1 MVSPRKPCLY
11 FAKNACNNGDQCR
24 FSHDAS
30 LASPLRSVC
39 PYYLK
44 GDCRYGDNCL
54 NDHSMT
60 GQELQPLLC
69 KFFIKGE
76 CNKGSECVFRHDI
89 ERGILFEWLQP
100 RTVLTESTE
109 QVASQSTRD
118 ASVMMDLQSG
128 HKGLFYF
135 LLISYS
141 NIDGMLSVSSNSRLS
156 PLGNFDALQLNSTP
170 ANSSPKT
177 NSGEISI
184 LPWLHKHFQWGDRIF

>member
-89 ERGILFEWLQP
+89 ER
-100 RTVLTESTE
+100 E

-128 HKGLFYF
+128 HK
-135 LLISYS
+135 
-141 NIDGMLSVSSNSRLS
+141 VSSNSRLS

-177 NSGEISI
+177 NSDSPYEYNANPGIPMNVSDDVTDNGNPISRETQES
-184 LPWLHKHFQWGDRIF
+184 P